1 MFNKVILVG
10 NLTKN
15 IELRYLSNGGAAVGN
30 TGIAV
35 TRKFTTNG
43 EKREEVC
50 FVDLTF
56 FGRTAE
62 VANQYLSKGSKILV
76 EGRLK
81 FDQWVDNNGQN
92 RSKHSIVVEN
102 MEMLGGGA
110 NQNNQNTQ
118 SDDNGYKSNKN
129 SYSKQNN
136 YNESSNSYQKNDYQK
151 QDKSIKDDYI
161 DDSVDVDSDND
172 VIPF

>member
-10 NLTKN
+10 NLTRN
-15 IELRYLSNGGAAVGN
+15 IELRYLSSGGVAVGN

-62 VANQYLSKGSKILV
+62 IANQYLSKGSKILV

-81 FDQWVDNNGQN
+81 LDQWVDSNNQN
-92 RSKHSIVVEN
+92 RSKHSVVVES
-102 MEMLGGGA
+102 MEMLGGS
-110 NQNNQNTQ
+110 NQNSSNQNTQ
-118 SDDNGYKSNKN
+118 ADDSGYSNNKN
-129 SYSKQNN
+129 SYGVSKQNN
-136 YNESSNSYQKNDYQK
+136 YSEVSNDYQK
-151 QDKSIKDDYI
+151 SDKSIKKDDYI
-161 DDSVDVDSDND
+161 DDSVDVSSDD